1 VCDKFCAGTN
11 CMYSAG
17 TKYSDVWNKPVEVF
31 SCFTWMTVIHG
42 AGTFYPVPFK
52 E

>member
-1 VCDKFCAGTN
+1 
-11 CMYSAG
+11 MYSAG